1 MAEYLYQKPAQLSN
15 YNVLELAF
23 KQQLA
28 QQQLAADIYKAQ
40 AKKDRSIDSSLMKEL
55 NSLNSSQ
62 MYAPDKRAME
72 IYQQELSDMLYNQD
86 ISDPQVEMKFGSI
99 LNNAVEHMK
108 MAKEVYKAAEFANTE
123 KPDHPSFMNLL
134 NISTG
139 LAPDPFEEDG
149 MNVGI
154 TQDELVAIRQQ
165 RNQIPELMF
174 DPQSGFVMQNG
185 DNGAFP
191 RIETPLFENPSYP
204 LNLRD
209 VAGIT
214 PSDYAKDKR
223 AAYSSA
229 DSEAAVRKILTTEIE
244 NNTSFAR
251 RAAFGMGLTGDD
263 ITNQDLVDINL
274 NKWIDQTVDL
284 LWKPDEPTEGDKEV
298 SRNKEIFMNSAT
310 TDVRQEELERIEN
323 INVTTTGQPSLVSGY
338 EVKYSAGIFGIDVD
352 LTDIEG
358 DTYPQSSIQD
368 IYIAEDG
375 RIGVTFVGKAF
386 VAGTS
391 VATDKKFI
399 LIDRADE
406 NYEKIRAAIDLEFGN
421 GTFREM
427 ISNAL

>member
-1 MAEYLYQKPAQLSN
+1 MAEYLYQKPVQLSN
-15 YNVLELAF
+15 YNVLDLAY

-28 QQQLAADIYKAQ
+28 QQQLAADLYKSQ
-40 AKKDRSIDSSLMKEL
+40 AKNDRSIDSSLMKEL

-62 MYAPDKRAME
+62 MYAPDKAAMQM
-72 IYQQELSDMLYNQD
+72 YQNELKDMLYNQD
-86 ISDPQVEMKFGSI
+86 ISDPQVEMQFGSV

-149 MNVGI
+149 MNVGV
-154 TQDELVAIRQQ
+154 TQDELMSIRQK
-165 RNQIPELMF
+165 RNQIPELVF
-174 DPQSGFVMQNG
+174 DPQSGFVMQNSDG
-185 DNGAFP
+185 GMFP
-191 RIETPLFENPSYP
+191 RIESPLFENPSYP
-204 LNLRD
+204 LNLVD
-209 VAGIT
+209 VGGIS
-214 PSDYAKDKR
+214 PSDYAKDKKT
-223 AAYSSA
+223 AYANASSRE
-229 DSEAAVRKILTTEIE
+229 DVERILTTEIE
-244 NNTSFAR
+244 TNPALAR
-251 RAAFGMGLTGDD
+251 RAAFGMGLTGED
-263 ITNQDLVDINL
+263 IRNADLLQTNLDTWL
-274 NKWIDQTVDL
+274 DQTTDL
-284 LWKPDEPTEGDKEV
+284 LWRKDESTEGDREV
-298 SRNKEIFMNSAT
+298 SRNKEIFMDTAT

-338 EVKYSAGIFGIDVD
+338 EVKYSAGPFGIDVD

-399 LIDRADE
+399 LLDKSDE